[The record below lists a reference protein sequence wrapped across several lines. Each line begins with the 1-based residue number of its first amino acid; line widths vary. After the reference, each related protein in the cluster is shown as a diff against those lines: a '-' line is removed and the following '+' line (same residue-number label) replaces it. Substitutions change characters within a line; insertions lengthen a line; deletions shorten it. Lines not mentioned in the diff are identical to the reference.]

1 MCGSET
7 LTIELSS
14 TSSTVPSITENAI
27 THLRV
32 EENSW
37 TSCVVC
43 GIDLGATAIRGILAY
58 GTKGRARMQKTRSRN
73 TVTDNCLAHVARGR
87 FIGRAELLC
96 HPDEAS
102 RASGWSW
109 LLASG
114 QRGASAA
121 GSGSEFCIR
130 LRMDRC
136 AISKTGT
143 GFADAK
149 LSEILPSARVA
160 RSVRMTQKIPA
171 LAFAR
176 MTEKDACAC
185 RANDESGGTVSPP
198 ANRHTGRRTVSASG
212 RRATRVL
219 RLRRYRRAR
228 SAVRGCAR
236 LRRETL
242 AAARLRA

>member
-1 MCGSET
+1 MIPAATRYDVTTHAISSTLAEKLPCMCGSET

-43 GIDLGATAIRGILAY
+43 GIDLGATAIWGILAY

-73 TVTDNCLAHVARGR
+73 TVTGNCLAHVARGR

-102 RASGWSW
+102 VASGWSW

-121 GSGSEFCIR
+121 GSGFALLHPMRIR
-130 LRMDRC
+130 RPVRRHQQRNAARFSD
-136 AISKTGT
+136 TGA

-149 LSEILPSARVA
+149 
-160 RSVRMTQKIPA
+160 
-171 LAFAR
+171 
-176 MTEKDACAC
+176 
-185 RANDESGGTVSPP
+185 
-198 ANRHTGRRTVSASG
+198 
-212 RRATRVL
+212 
-219 RLRRYRRAR
+219 
-228 SAVRGCAR
+228 
-236 LRRETL
+236 
-242 AAARLRA
+242 

>member
-73 TVTDNCLAHVARGR
+73 TVTGNCLAHVARGR

-102 RASGWSW
+102 VASGWSW

-121 GSGSEFCIR
+121 GSGSELLLPR
-130 LRMDRC
+130 TAQSQSPRPGANLPAWSERE
-136 AISKTGT
+136 
-143 GFADAK
+143 FAHLTLV
-149 LSEILPSARVA
+149 LSSAFVEKC
-160 RSVRMTQKIPA
+160 VR
-171 LAFAR
+171 
-176 MTEKDACAC
+176 D
-185 RANDESGGTVSPP
+185 SSPQ
-198 ANRHTGRRTVSASG
+198 
-212 RRATRVL
+212 
-219 RLRRYRRAR
+219 
-228 SAVRGCAR
+228 
-236 LRRETL
+236 
-242 AAARLRA
+242 